1 MDGINV
7 VELTIVIILFL
18 LVTVLGFAAARWR
31 RAESLLHLDEWGLGG
46 RSFGSWI
53 TWFLLG
59 GDLYTAYTFVAVP
72 ALMFGAGAAG
82 FFAVPYTIIIYPLV
96 FLVVARLWSVSHVRG
111 FVTPAD
117 FVRSRFDSPTMA
129 LLVAITG
136 IVATM
141 PYIALQLVGIEAIL
155 KAMGVN
161 GDLPLII
168 AFIIL
173 AIYTY
178 NSGLRAPALI
188 AVVKDTLIYLTIIVA
203 VIVIPSKLGGWDAI
217 FGAAEQKF
225 SANGGPG
232 LLLPSAGQL
241 GYATLALGSALAL
254 FLYPHSVTGVLAA
267 SNRDVLKRNMS
278 ALPVYSLALGFIAL
292 LGFMAIAAK
301 TTPIVTNGKPDGNT
315 IVPVLF
321 QKMFPSWFAGI
332 AFAAIGIGAL
342 VPAAIMSIAAAN
354 LFTRNIYKEYL
365 KKDATPR
372 QEAKV
377 AKIASLVVKL
387 GAVLAILGLNPQFSI
402 DLQLIGGVIIL
413 QTLPSVALGL
423 YTRWLH
429 RGGLIAGWVAGMATG
444 LLLVY
449 NIPKTAV
456 DPETGAVSV
465 VKEHFGGSSF
475 ALSKFGFDT
484 KSAVYAGFLALLVN
498 LIVAVVVT
506 FILRAMR
513 VADGVDG
520 TAETDYTAEREDPT
534 VRDLPD
540 PLAST
545 PPGLASGDEPAVESR
560 R

>member
-1 MDGINV
+1 MNV
-7 VELTIVIILFL
+7 VELTIVIAVFV
-18 LVTVLGFAAARWR
+18 LVTVLGFAASRWR
-31 RAESLLHLDEWGLGG
+31 RAESLMHLDEWGLGG
-46 RSFGSWI
+46 RSFGTWV

-82 FFAVPYTIIIYPLV
+82 FFAVPYTVVIYPLV
-96 FLVVARLWSVSHVRG
+96 FLVVIRLWSVSHVRG

-155 KAMGVN
+155 KAMGVE
-161 GDLPLII
+161 GELPLII
-168 AFIIL
+168 AFVIL

-188 AVVKDTLIYLTIIVA
+188 AFVKDALIYLTIIVA

-217 FGAAEQKF
+217 FGAAEEKF
-225 SANGGPG
+225 SAGSGVI
-232 LLLPSAGQL
+232 LPATGQL

-254 FLYPHSVTGVLAA
+254 FLYPHSITGVLAA

-292 LGFMAIAAK
+292 LGFMAIAAGV
-301 TTPIVTNGKPDGNT
+301 TPIGTDGNT

-321 QKMFPSWFAGI
+321 QQMFPSWFAGI
-332 AFAAIGIGAL
+332 AFAAIGVGAL

-372 QEAKV
+372 QEAQA

-387 GAVLAILGLNPQFSI
+387 GAVAAILFLNPQFSI

-413 QTLPSVALGL
+413 QTMPSVALGL

-429 RGGLIAGWVAGMATG
+429 RGGLIAGWVAGMAVA
-444 LLLVY
+444 LAMVY
-449 NIPKTAV
+449 DIPKLNPDGTVAR
-456 DPETGAVSV
+456 A
-465 VKEHFGGSSF
+465 HFGGSSY
-475 ALSKFGFDT
+475 ALSNFGLDT
-484 KSAVYAGFLALLVN
+484 KVTVYAGLIALLVN
-498 LIVAVVVT
+498 LVVAVVVT
-506 FILRAMR
+506 AVLRAMN

-520 TAETDYTAEREDPT
+520 TAETDYTAEREDPSF
-534 VRDLPD
+534 RDLPD
-540 PLAST
+540 PLSDEPLAGP
-545 PPGLASGDEPAVESR
+545 PPGSAAAPGR
-560 R
+560 

>member
-7 VELTIVIILFL
+7 VELTIVVVLFL
-18 LVTVLGFAAARWR
+18 VVTVMGFAASRWR
-31 RAESLLHLDEWGLGG
+31 RAQTLMHLDEWGLGG

-82 FFAVPYTIIIYPLV
+82 FFAVPYTVIIYPLV
-96 FLVVARLWSVSHVRG
+96 FLVVIRLWSVSHVRG

-155 KAMGVN
+155 KAMGVE
-161 GDLPLII
+161 GDLPLIV
-168 AFIIL
+168 AFVIL
-173 AIYTY
+173 ALYTY

-188 AVVKDTLIYLTIIVA
+188 AFVKDTLIYLTIVVA
-203 VIVIPSKLGGWDAI
+203 VIVIPVKLGGWDAI
-217 FGAAEQKF
+217 FGAAEEKF
-225 SANGGPG
+225 SAGAGVI
-232 LLLPSAGQL
+232 LPATGQL

-254 FLYPHSVTGVLAA
+254 FLYPHSITGVLAA

-278 ALPVYSLALGFIAL
+278 ALPIYSLALGLIAL
-292 LGFMAIAAK
+292 LGYMAIAAGIE
-301 TTPIVTNGKPDGNT
+301 PIGTDGNT

-321 QKMFPSWFAGI
+321 QEMFPSWFAGV

-354 LFTRNIYKEYL
+354 LFTRNVYKEYL
-365 KKDATPR
+365 RRDATPQ

-377 AKIASLVVKL
+377 AKVTSLVVKL
-387 GAVLAILGLNPQFSI
+387 GAVAAILFLNPQFSI

-429 RGGLIAGWVAGMATG
+429 RGGLVAGWVAGMTAG
-444 LLLVY
+444 LLMVY
-449 NIPKTAV
+449 NIPKLNPDGTVAR
-456 DPETGAVSV
+456 A
-465 VKEHFGGSSF
+465 HFGGSSF
-475 ALSKFGFDT
+475 PLSELGLDS
-484 KSAVYAGFLALLVN
+484 KSAVYAGLLALLVN
-498 LIVAVVVT
+498 LVVAVVVT
-506 FILRAMR
+506 LILRAMN
-513 VADGVDG
+513 VDDGVDG

-540 PLAST
+540 PLASA
-545 PPGLASGDEPAVESR
+545 PPGVAGETSTR

>member
-1 MDGINV
+1 MNG

-18 LVTVLGFAAARWR
+18 LVTVLGFAASRWR
-31 RAESLLHLDEWGLGG
+31 RAESLMHLDEWGLGG

-155 KAMGVN
+155 KAMGVT
-161 GDLPLII
+161 GDLPLIV

-173 AIYTY
+173 ALYTY

-217 FGAAEQKF
+217 FGAAETKF

-232 LLLPSAGQL
+232 VILPATGQL

-254 FLYPHSVTGVLAA
+254 FLYPHSITGVLAA

-278 ALPVYSLALGFIAL
+278 ALPIYSLALGFIAL
-292 LGFMAIAAK
+292 LGFMAIAAG
-301 TTPIVTNGKPDGNT
+301 TAPIVTDGKPDGNT

-321 QKMFPSWFAGI
+321 QQMFPSWFAGI

-365 KKDATPR
+365 KKDATPQ

-377 AKIASLVVKL
+377 AKVASLVVKL
-387 GAVLAILGLNPQFSI
+387 GAVAAILFLNPQFSI

-429 RGGLIAGWVAGMATG
+429 RGGLIAGWVAGMAAG
-444 LLLVY
+444 LLMVY
-449 NIPKTAV
+449 NIPKLNPDGTVAR
-456 DPETGAVSV
+456 
-465 VKEHFGGSSF
+465 EHFGGSSF
-475 ALSKFGFDT
+475 ALGKLGLDS

-498 LIVAVVVT
+498 LAVAVVVT
-506 FILRAMR
+506 AVLRAMN
-513 VADGVDG
+513 VPDGVDG
-520 TAETDYTAEREDPT
+520 TADSDYTAEREDPT
-534 VRDLPD
+534 FRELPE
-540 PLAST
+540 PLES
-545 PPGLASGDEPAVESR
+545 EPAGAAEERVR
-560 R
+560 RR